1 MTFYAEL
8 AREFSFESAHYL
20 PNVPE
25 GHKCG
30 RMHGHSYT
38 IEVQVRGAVD
48 EQTGFVQD
56 FGDLSTAF
64 TPIGKQLDHRL
75 LNEVEGLENPTSE
88 HLARWMWEQLSSE
101 LPLLHAIVVSET
113 PRSRCI
119 YRGQTNGAE

>member
-20 PNVPE
+20 PNVPD

-38 IEVQVRGAVD
+38 VEVQVRGAVD
-48 EQTGFVQD
+48 EFTGFVQD
-56 FGDLSTAF
+56 FGDLSAAF
-64 TPIGKQLDHRL
+64 APIDKQLDHRL
-75 LNEVEGLENPTSE
+75 LNDIDGLENPTSE
-88 HLARWMWEQLSSE
+88 HLARWMWERLHPE

-113 PRSRCI
+113 PRSRCT
-119 YRGQTNGAE
+119 YRGPSNGGE

>member
-38 IEVQVRGAVD
+38 VGIHVRGAVD
-48 EQTGFVQD
+48 EHTGFVQD
-56 FGDLSTAF
+56 FGDLSAAF
-64 TPIGKQLDHRL
+64 APIGKQLDHCL
-75 LNEVEGLENPTSE
+75 LNEIDGLENPTSE
-88 HLARWMWEQLSSE
+88 HLARWLWERLSGE

-113 PRSRCI
+113 PRSRCT
-119 YRGQTNGAE
+119 YRGQANGGE

>member
-8 AREFSFESAHYL
+8 SREFSFESAHFL
-20 PNVPE
+20 PNVPD

-38 IEVQVRGAVD
+38 VEVHVRGAVD
-48 EQTGFVQD
+48 DESGFVQD

-64 TPIGKQLDHRL
+64 APISAQLDHRL
-75 LNEVEGLENPTSE
+75 LNDIEGLENPTSE
-88 HLARWMWEQLSSE
+88 HLARWMWDRLSVA

-113 PRSRCI
+113 PRSRCT
-119 YRGQTNGAE
+119 YRGESNGGQ

>member
-8 AREFSFESAHYL
+8 SREFSFESAHYL

-38 IEVQVRGAVD
+38 VEVQVRGPVD
-48 EQTGFVQD
+48 QSTGFVQD
-56 FGDLSTAF
+56 FGDLSAAF
-64 TPIGKQLDHRL
+64 APIEKQLDHRL
-75 LNEVEGLENPTSE
+75 LNDIHGLENPTSE
-88 HLARWMWEQLSSE
+88 HLARWVWEQLSDE

-113 PRSRCI
+113 PRSRCTF
-119 YRGQTNGAE
+119 RRPSNGGE

>member
-38 IEVQVRGAVD
+38 VEVQVRGAVD
-48 EQTGFVQD
+48 ERTGFVQD
-56 FGDLSTAF
+56 FGDLSAAF
-64 TPIGKQLDHRL
+64 APIGKQLDHHP
-75 LNEVEGLENPTSE
+75 LNEIDGLENPTSE
-88 HLARWMWEQLSSE
+88 NLARWLWERLSDK
-101 LPLLHAIVVSET
+101 LPLLHAIVVRET
-113 PRSRCI
+113 PRSRCT
-119 YRGQTNGAE
+119 YRGRSNGGN